1 MTAPSCYWHH
11 TEGVHSQKPHHHTD
25 RQADGSMIR
34 QRVHAGLKRA
44 VTQGKHVSEWVG
56 EVSDGFA
63 QLFLLWRVQ
72 RRLQCCGWHYE
83 PLCTA
88 AGAPGNPHLPALH
101 HR

>member
-63 QLFLLWRVQ
+63 QLFLL
-72 RRLQCCGWHYE
+72 LDYE